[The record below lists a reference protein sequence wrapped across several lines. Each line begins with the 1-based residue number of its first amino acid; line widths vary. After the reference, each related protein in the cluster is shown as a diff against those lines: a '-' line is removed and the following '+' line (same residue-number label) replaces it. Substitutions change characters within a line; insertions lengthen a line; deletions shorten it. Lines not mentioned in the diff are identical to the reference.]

1 MAADTIVEALRSASI
16 EHPERLL
23 LLPLEVDACRPVEL
37 AGSGRMI
44 WEAISERPG
53 TVAQLVAGLAEQN
66 GRTPAELEADV
77 VAFVDSLVTVGLVRR
92 TGPGAAAASA

>member
-16 EHPERLL
+16 EHPDRVL
-23 LLPLEVDACRPVEL
+23 LLPLEVDGCRPVEL

-53 TVAQLVAGLAEQN
+53 TMTELVAGLAEKN
-66 GRTPAELEADV
+66 GRAPTELEADV

-92 TGPGAAAASA
+92 TGPGAAAVGA